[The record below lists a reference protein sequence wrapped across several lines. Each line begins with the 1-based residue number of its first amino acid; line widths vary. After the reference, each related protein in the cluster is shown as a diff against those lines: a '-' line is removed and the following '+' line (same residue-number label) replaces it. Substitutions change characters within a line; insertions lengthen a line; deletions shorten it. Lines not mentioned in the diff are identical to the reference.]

1 MKRHMIGSL
10 VLLSITISACGMH
23 SPANKMQHQTDMNGG
38 EMVLPTPN
46 MQAPIAASIKNI
58 RLSDPWARPSTKG
71 ENSASYVIINN
82 GGEADTLVAVTGVVA
97 SNLELHMVENVD
109 GVMKMRPVEG
119 GIPIPGNNIQTLQPG
134 GYHIMMIGLTRDL
147 RAGDT
152 FDLTLTFAQA
162 GDVTISV
169 TVR

>member
-1 MKRHMIGSL
+1 MKRYMLICL
-10 VLLSITISACGMH
+10 FVLSTFISACGIQ
-23 SPANKMQHQTDMNGG
+23 SPSSTMQHQN
-38 EMVLPTPN
+38 EMHSEEMAMPTPD
-46 MQAPIAASIKNI
+46 MQAPIAASVKNI

-82 GGEADTLVAVTGVVA
+82 GGETDTLVAVRGDVA
-97 SNLELHMVENVD
+97 NSLELHMVENVD

-119 GIPIPGNNIQTLQPG
+119 GIPIPGNNVQTLQPG

-152 FDLTLTFAQA
+152 FDLTLTFTQA

-169 TVR
+169 VVS